1 MSNELDSSPERC
13 NFGIMTTALHHDLK
27 PSRNAART
35 VVRAVLLGL
44 LLIPPSV
51 RDGAVST

>member
-1 MSNELDSSPERC
+1 M
-13 NFGIMTTALHHDLK
+13 ITALHHDLNL
-27 PSRNAART
+27 PRDSART

-51 RDGAVST
+51 RDGAVSS

>member
-1 MSNELDSSPERC
+1 
-13 NFGIMTTALHHDLK
+13 MTIAIRHDLN
-27 PSRNAART
+27 PSRSAART

-44 LLIPPSV
+44 LLIPPNV

>member
-1 MSNELDSSPERC
+1 MSAALDSAHDHCEFRVM
-13 NFGIMTTALHHDLK
+13 ITALHHDLK
-27 PSRNAART
+27 PSRDAARM